1 VAGQLPRRLGEA
13 PEDERSRILAGDE
26 RDSMA
31 YEQVQE
37 HDTSQ
42 EEGGYDEQGWQSYR
56 AEDGPQWAGGR
67 EPTGDRECRARSTG
81 PGGGSSG

>member
-1 VAGQLPRRLGEA
+1 
-13 PEDERSRILAGDE
+13 
-26 RDSMA
+26 MA

-42 EEGGYDEQGWQSYR
+42 EGGGYDEQGWQSYR
-56 AEDGPQWAGGR
+56 AENGPHWVGGR
-67 EPTGDRECRARSTG
+67 ELTGDRECRARSTC

>member
-1 VAGQLPRRLGEA
+1 LLERPGLHDAGQDPVAGQLPRRLGEA
-13 PEDERSRILAGDE
+13 PEDERGRVLAGDE

-42 EEGGYDEQGWQSYR
+42 EEGGTSQEEGGYDEQ
-56 AEDGPQWAGGR
+56 A
-67 EPTGDRECRARSTG
+67 
-81 PGGGSSG
+81 